1 MMVDAARPPEGGGY
15 DALAVVQVD
24 QAHGSLHLRTAD
36 GPALELTELP
46 YTVAA

>member
-1 MMVDAARPPEGGGY
+1 MMVDAAPQPEGRGY

-24 QAHGSLHLRTAD
+24 QAHSRLHLRAAD

-46 YTVAA
+46 YPVVA